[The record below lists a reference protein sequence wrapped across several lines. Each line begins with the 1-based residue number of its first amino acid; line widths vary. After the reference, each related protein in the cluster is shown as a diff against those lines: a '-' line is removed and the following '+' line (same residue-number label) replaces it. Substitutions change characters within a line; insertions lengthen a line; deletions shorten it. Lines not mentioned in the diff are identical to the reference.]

1 MGANCS
7 PELEFWLELSYFLGV
22 GKKAPTGCERF
33 GARQKELI
41 FYSRAAASLR
51 LLFVGFLVGKTFF

>member
-1 MGANCS
+1 MEHYNGAWVASNR
-7 PELEFWLELSYFLGV
+7 GV
-22 GKKAPTGCERF
+22 CIILYGDNVAEAT
-33 GARQKELI
+33 LN